1 MPVRLMQPETIMTNR
16 RQILAALAATPVLA
30 TPALAQTRWAPS
42 RSVRMVVPFP
52 AGGSPDVLTRL
63 MAPHAQAALGQSVL
77 VENRTGAGA
86 TVGSN
91 FVAREAPD
99 GHTVLAATI
108 SSLTAPFMMN
118 PAPYDPVRDFRAL
131 TLLAITPTVLVTRP
145 DFPARTVQEWHQVI
159 QRNPGRFT
167 FASGGVGNP
176 AHLAGELYRSMTRA
190 DITHVAFRGSAP
202 ALVELRAGR
211 VDFSILDLPSA
222 AAMIADRTI
231 PALAVGTAERLPTL
245 PDLPTISETVAPG
258 FEAYSWV
265 MWWLA
270 AATPDP
276 IAARLQDVANE
287 ALRQPDVQA
296 RGAQAGFLLRGTD
309 AAAARAHVMAESEK
323 WGRIIRERNITF
335 EG

>member
-1 MPVRLMQPETIMTNR
+1 MTNR
-16 RQILAALAATPVLA
+16 RQLLAAIAA
-30 TPALAQTRWAPS
+30 TPALAAPALAQNRWAPS
-42 RSVRMVVPFP
+42 RSVRLIVPFP

-63 MAPHAQAALGQSVL
+63 MSAHAQAALGQNVV

-91 FVAREAPD
+91 LVAREAPD
-99 GHTVLAATI
+99 GHTILVAVI
-108 SSLTAPFMMN
+108 SSLTAPLMMS
-118 PAPYDPVRDFRAL
+118 PPPYDPVRDFRPL
-131 TLLAITPTVLVTRP
+131 SMLAITPTVLVTRP

-176 AHLAGELYRSMTRA
+176 AHLAGELYRSMTGA
-190 DITHVAFRGSAP
+190 NITHVPFRGSAP

-222 AAMIADRTI
+222 AAMIADRSI

-245 PDLPTISETVAPG
+245 PDLPTIAESVVPG

-265 MWWLA
+265 MWWVP
-270 AATPDP
+270 AATPD
-276 IAARLQDVANE
+276 AVAERLNEVANE

-309 AAAARAHVMAESEK
+309 QAAARAHVMAEHAK
-323 WGRIIRERNITF
+323 WARIIRERNIVF
-335 EG
+335 DG

>member
-1 MPVRLMQPETIMTNR
+1 MTNR
-16 RQILAALAATPVLA
+16 RQLLAALAATPTLA
-30 TPALAQTRWAPS
+30 TPALAQNRWAPS
-42 RSVRMVVPFP
+42 RSVRLIVPFP
-52 AGGSPDVLTRL
+52 AGGSPDTLARL
-63 MAPHAQAALGQSVL
+63 MSGHAQSALGQNVV

-91 FVAREAPD
+91 LVAREAPD
-99 GHTVLAATI
+99 GHTILVAVI
-108 SSLTAPFMMN
+108 SSLTAPLMMS
-118 PAPYDPVRDFRAL
+118 PPPYDPVRDFRAL
-131 TLLAITPTVLVTRP
+131 SMLAVTPTVLVTRP

-176 AHLAGELYRSMTRA
+176 AHLAGELYRSMTGA
-190 DITHVAFRGSAP
+190 NITHVPFRGSAP

-222 AAMIADRTI
+222 AAMIADRSI

-245 PDLPTISETVAPG
+245 PELPTIAESVVPG

-265 MWWLA
+265 MWWVP
-270 AATPDP
+270 AATPD
-276 IAARLQDVANE
+276 AVAERLTEVANE
-287 ALRQPDVQA
+287 ALRQPDVQT

-309 AAAARAHVMAESEK
+309 QAAARAHVMAENAK

-335 EG
+335 DG